1 MKRFATLITILTAM
15 AGATQAQAQPQQ
27 VEAKAPTTE
36 DSVKAAINRLFE
48 GMKNAD
54 TTVLKS
60 AFTADPILNTVATN
74 KKKQVYVRS
83 EKFADFVKITGQ
95 QKTGEADERIQFET
109 IRIDGPLAMVWT
121 PYEFYYKGKFRHCG
135 VNSFQLVRL
144 DDGWKIHFLI
154 DTRRKTCDK

>member
-1 MKRFATLITILTAM
+1 MKRFATLFTILTAIT
-15 AGATQAQAQPQQ
+15 GATQAQS
-27 VEAKAPTTE
+27 EAKALTAE
-36 DSVKAAINRLFE
+36 DSVKATINRLFE

-54 TTVLKS
+54 TVVLKS

-95 QKTGEADERIQFET
+95 QKAGEADERIQFET

-154 DTRRKTCDK
+154 DTRRKSCDK

>member
-1 MKRFATLITILTAM
+1 M
-15 AGATQAQAQPQQ
+15 AGAAHAQA
-27 VEAKAPTTE
+27 EAKAPTTE
-36 DSVKAAINRLFE
+36 DSVKATINRLFE

-60 AFTADPILNTVATN
+60 AFTAEPILNTVATN
-74 KKKQVYVRS
+74 KKKHVYVRS

-95 QKTGEADERIQFET
+95 QKAGEADERIEFGA
-109 IRIDGPLAMVWT
+109 ILIDGPLAMVWA

-144 DDGWKIHFLI
+144 DGSWKIHYLI
-154 DTRRKTCDK
+154 DTRRKKCEK